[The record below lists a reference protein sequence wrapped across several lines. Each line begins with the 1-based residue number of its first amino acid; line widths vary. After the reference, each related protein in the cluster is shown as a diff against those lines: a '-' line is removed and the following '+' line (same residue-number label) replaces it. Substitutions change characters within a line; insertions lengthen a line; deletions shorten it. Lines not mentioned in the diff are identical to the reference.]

1 MSLQALHDEIAARV
15 ASGGGSVRLFEAMS
29 GAGLPA
35 TAADRALVVAQLM
48 VRDGELSVASVSG
61 LALTADKVF
70 LNGTADVLHMT
81 SATLRIEVTAAGGL
95 RVVVV
100 PAPGWTFADSFPLT
114 DGSGATRAALL
125 NPAFVLTTLARD
137 SFEWVDSTGAANTV
151 ALTRGLNFAASLKP
165 NGLFGVL
172 GDVLS
177 GSVDG
182 LAVPVHGPLD
192 VSPLANAR
200 PSPTMRIA
208 GPLINPIKGLDY
220 FGFGAP
226 QLVVRNF
233 PEDPGGRPFLMLAA
247 PLLRGGRPLFT
258 VIAALQPGS
267 RTMVFGG
274 WPEQGGGLS
283 LADICDLAA
292 GTDIAGNLPDY
303 LADAFSSIGLKDFQ
317 LRLSVPAMRILSLSV
332 GVGALKPWH
341 LGPFS
346 VDDLRLGLTL
356 RDPFGPRKQATVAL
370 TAVLEMFPEVFRGK
384 FELEISAA
392 TDGEWSIGAAYTGKV
407 SFNDLVAGI
416 SNKAVLL
423 PAEVAEITF
432 HDFGVS
438 FRRAGQAWNW
448 ELYASADATFQLPLI
463 GGRAEVSLHALVSC
477 LGGAYGFQLRGTLLI
492 GECMFSVDADMGAQH
507 KVLTGKWAMRDGVT
521 LGIADLAAAV
531 NLPPPPIPPELDLA
545 LVEATLEYDFTG
557 KVFLVTATS
566 KTYGKAVFIADAS
579 GTALFAFGVEIKL
592 GLKLA
597 NLPLVG
603 DKLPFA
609 ENLGIDTA
617 SVWVLSRELHE
628 SEVTTVNEL
637 LSGPDVGYQSVLP
650 QNSAGARLI
659 LGGNF
664 MLGPDKRLALS
675 VPLAGG
681 GKSRLGHSLP
691 SAPAMPTLPA
701 AVPDPHREAGGGG
714 GITWIDVQR
723 QFGIFQF
730 NRVGIGYSGGTLTF
744 ALDAGVTLGPFSLS
758 MDGLSVGSPLT
769 RFDPK
774 FDLNGLG
781 MSFDQAPVSI
791 SGALLKVPAARLA
804 NDVVF
809 QFDGSVSVQV
819 QEIGLAA
826 LGSYAQ
832 MKSGA
837 PSLFLFAQLMM
848 PLGGPPA
855 FFVTGLMGGLG
866 FNRTL
871 ALPGMD
877 EVQGF
882 PLLILG
888 KPPAPGQPAA
898 KQDPMK
904 VLRILEGEEAAAPG
918 VPAHPWIVPHAG
930 SFWLAAGLSFTSFE
944 LLETRALVVL
954 QPTDT
959 FTLALLGLSS
969 MQLPVP
975 AENTPTVAYAELQ
988 LRAVFQPT
996 LGEFSASAVLS
1007 GTSYLLTPDCH
1018 LTGGFAF
1025 SLWYPPSGHA
1035 GDFVMTLGG
1044 YHPAFKVP
1052 DHYPRVPR
1060 LGFNWTVSDTVSIKG
1075 TAYCA
1080 LTPSCVMV
1088 GGGLELL
1095 FEEGDLKAWFTARAD
1110 FLASWRPFFYV
1121 AKIDVDIG
1129 VSYRLG
1135 AGICHSALELS
1146 VGASLDMWGP
1156 PTGGQVHVHLVV
1168 ISFVVGFGEK
1178 ATAAHAAPLDW
1189 GGMVAL
1195 LPDHGSICTIVPGPQ
1210 LAGSVDC
1217 TTSSSRQ
1224 RWIVRPRGFS
1234 FTTRSAIPAS
1244 ALACEGGPRHGVAAE
1259 PISIRPMNTSGID
1272 STHKI
1277 KISRDDPRNPGVDL
1291 DNWRFSPNRQNM
1303 PAALWGAPPQ
1313 PFSHIPRSPGND
1325 TVDAMLTG
1333 YVVTAPPPALGA
1345 AVGPVAR
1352 AVVAEAYLS
1361 PSGQAPFS
1369 SHAIPDPTY
1378 LPSAST
1384 ATVAR
1389 IAECASGAAGDARNA
1404 LAAAL
1409 SGSGVY
1415 TGPAGNFAG
1424 MAAQAGHLFA
1434 EVPMLQA

>member
-1 MSLQALHDEIAARV
+1 MSLQALHDEIANQV
-15 ASGGGSVRLFEAMS
+15 ASGCGSVHVFEAMS
-29 GAGLPA
+29 RAGLPA
-35 TAADRALVVAQLM
+35 TAADRALAVAQLM
-48 VRDGELSVASVSG
+48 VREGELSVAAVSG
-61 LALTADKVF
+61 LVLTADDVF
-70 LNGTADVLHMT
+70 LKGTADVLQMT
-81 SATLRIEVTAAGGL
+81 SVPLQITVTAAGAL
-95 RVVVV
+95 RVVVM

-114 DGSGATRAALL
+114 NGSGATQAGLL
-125 NPAFVLTTLARD
+125 NPTFILTTLDRD
-137 SFEWVDSTGAANTV
+137 SVEWTDSAGAVNPIP
-151 ALTRGLNFAASLKP
+151 LTRGLNFAASLKP
-165 NGLFGVL
+165 NGLLGVL

-182 LAVPVHGPLD
+182 LTVPVRGQLD
-192 VSPLANAR
+192 VSPLAEAKS
-200 PSPTMRIA
+200 SPMMYIA
-208 GPLINPIKGLDY
+208 GPLCNSIKSLDY
-220 FGFGAP
+220 FGFGVP

-233 PEDPGGRPFLMLAA
+233 PENPGGRPFLMLAA

-258 VIAALQPGS
+258 VIMAVQPGS
-267 RTMVFGG
+267 RTITFGG

-292 GTDIAGNLPDY
+292 GTDITGHLPDY
-303 LADAFSSIGLKDFQ
+303 LADAFSSVGLKDFQ
-317 LRLSVPAMRILSLSV
+317 LRLSIPAMRVLLLSV

-341 LGPFS
+341 LGPFT

-356 RDPFGPRKQATVAL
+356 RDPFGPRKQASVTFTAAL
-370 TAVLEMFPEVFRGK
+370 AMFPEVFRGK

-392 TDGEWSIGAAYTGKV
+392 TDGEWSIGAAFVGNV
-407 SFNDLVAGI
+407 SFNDVVAGI
-416 SNKAVLL
+416 SNKAVIL

-438 FRRAGQAWNW
+438 FQRAGQAWNW
-448 ELYASADATFQLPLI
+448 ELYASADAKFQLPLI
-463 GGRAEVSLHALVSC
+463 GGRVEASLRARVSC
-477 LGGAYGFQLRGTLLI
+477 RGGAYGFQLGGTLQI
-492 GECMFSVDADMGAQH
+492 GECLFSIDADMGAQR

-545 LVEATLEYDFTG
+545 LVEAMLEYDFTD

-579 GTALFAFGVEIKL
+579 GTALFAFGVELKL

-603 DKLPFA
+603 DELPFA

-617 SVWVLSRELHE
+617 SIWVLSRELHE
-628 SEVTTVNEL
+628 SDIATVNEL
-637 LSGPDVGYQSVLP
+637 LSGPDVAYPAPLP
-650 QNSAGARLI
+650 PNSAGARLI

-664 MLGPDKRLALS
+664 MLGPDKNLALS
-675 VPLAGG
+675 VPLASGG
-681 GKSRLGHSLP
+681 QHRVVDAHRA
-691 SAPAMPTLPA
+691 APAVALLPA
-701 AVPDPHREAGGGG
+701 AAPDPQQDGGGSV
-714 GITWIDVQR
+714 TWIDVQR

-730 NRVGIGYSGGTLTF
+730 NRIGIGYSGGILTF

-791 SGALLKVPAARLA
+791 SGALLKVPEARLA
-804 NDVVF
+804 HDVVF

-871 ALPGMD
+871 ALPGLD

-888 KPPAPGQPAA
+888 KPPAPGQPAV

-918 VPAHPWIVPHAG
+918 LPSHPWIVPHAG

-944 LLETRALVVL
+944 LLDTRALVVL

-969 MQLPVP
+969 IQLPVP
-975 AENTPTVAYAELQ
+975 AENTPTIAYAELQ

-1007 GTSYLLTPDCH
+1007 STSYLLTPDCH

-1025 SLWYPPSGHA
+1025 SLWYPPSRYS

-1044 YHPAFKVP
+1044 YHPIFKVP

-1060 LGFNWTVSDTVSIKG
+1060 LGFNWAVSDTVSIKG

-1088 GGGLELL
+1088 GGGLEIL
-1095 FEEGDLKAWFTARAD
+1095 FEEGGLKAWFTAQAD

-1135 AGICHSALELS
+1135 AGICHSALQLS
-1146 VGASLDMWGP
+1146 LGASLDMWGP

-1168 ISFVVGFGEK
+1168 ISFSVSFG
-1178 ATAAHAAPLDW
+1178 AGASTARTEPLDW
-1189 GGMVAL
+1189 NGMAAL
-1195 LPDHGSICTIVPGPQ
+1195 LPDHGSLCTIVAGPQ
-1210 LAGSVDC
+1210 LTKSVDC
-1217 TTSSSRQ
+1217 ATSSSRQ

-1234 FTTRSAIPAS
+1234 FATRSALPAS
-1244 ALACEGGPRHGVAAE
+1244 ALTCEGGARHGVTAE
-1259 PISIRPMNTSGID
+1259 PISIRPMNKSGID

-1277 KISRDDPRNPGVDL
+1277 KISRDAPQNPGIDL
-1291 DNWRFSPNRQNM
+1291 GNWQCSPNRQSM
-1303 PAALWGAPPQ
+1303 PSALWGAPPQ
-1313 PFSHIPRSPGND
+1313 PFSQIPRSPGND

-1333 YVVTAPPPALGA
+1333 YLVTAPPPALGA
-1345 AVGPVAR
+1345 KVGPVAR
-1352 AVVAEAYLS
+1352 AVVAETYLS
-1361 PSGQAPFS
+1361 PSGRAPLS
-1369 SHAIPDPTY
+1369 PHAVPDATY
-1378 LPSAST
+1378 VPSVST

-1389 IAECASGAAGDARNA
+1389 IAECASVAARDARAA
-1404 LAAAL
+1404 LIAAL
-1409 SGSGVY
+1409 SGSGIY
-1415 TGPAGNFAG
+1415 AGTAGDFSG
-1424 MAAQAGHLFA
+1424 MAAQAAHLFT
-1434 EVPMLQA
+1434 EVPMQQAG